1 MMNTNH
7 NQDRDTERIKV
18 FNLNSTDLL
27 FATIFLGSLKLDGH
41 LDWSWLG
48 VVAPLAAWW
57 LFGKLL
63 VLVFGIFLG
72 SKHR

>member
-1 MMNTNH
+1 MITCN
-7 NQDRDTERIKV
+7 NQDRETERIKV

-48 VVAPLAAWW
+48 VVAPLIAWW
-57 LFGKLL
+57 LLGKLL
-63 VLVFGIFLG
+63 VLVFGVFLG
-72 SKHR
+72 SKLR